1 MNLLNFEAL
10 EKISSNSKGPVRELF
25 VIATYSEDQRYFVT
39 FNSYEND
46 RLQESFVFR
55 VWSFEDTQM
64 LMDEKA
70 KSLRQ
75 KGYSFVNNNAHIP
88 DIPAFDPN
96 RYLTVNNKKQQPTT
110 ESKEYRKLRV

>member
-1 MNLLNFEAL
+1 MDMLNLEAL
-10 EKISSNSKGPVRELF
+10 EKRRSSSRGPVHELF
-25 VIATYSEDQRYFVT
+25 LIVTYNEDQRYFVT

-55 VWSFEDTQM
+55 VWSFEDTRA
-64 LMDEKA
+64 LMNEKA

-75 KGYSFVNNNAHIP
+75 KGYTFVANYAQLP

-96 RYLTVNNKKQQPTT
+96 RHLAANNKKEQPTA
-110 ESKEYRKLRV
+110 EKKEYRKLRV